1 MKYVMY
7 PHGGSGNHGCEA
19 IVRSTAKLI
28 GNECILFTNQ
38 LEEDIRAGLK
48 DICTLKSA
56 EVSIKR
62 GSLSYLKAL
71 FLYKFC
77 GKKEAFDKLVYSHIV
92 KDAKSSE
99 YFLSIGGDN
108 YCYGDPEF
116 IYLVNRMVDRA
127 GIKRILW
134 GASVEPSS
142 INERMLNDLR
152 GYHRI
157 WARESLTCE
166 ALRENGLTQ
175 TFLLPDPAFVLDR
188 IDQPLPEGFEDG
200 NTVGINVSPMI
211 ISYEKNQGVVF
222 RNYVNLVSHIL
233 DETTMNIVFIP
244 HVVWSHN
251 DDRKPLRDLYEMF
264 RETGRVLMVE
274 DHNAEVLK
282 GYIARCRFMIVAR
295 THASIAAYSSQVPTL
310 VVGYS
315 VKARGIARDI
325 FGTET
330 NYVLPVQSLSSENE
344 LVESFKWL
352 YTHEEGIKEHY
363 AKVIPQYIDE
373 VYQIKEKMGEG

>member
-166 ALRENGLTQ
+166 ALRENGLSQ